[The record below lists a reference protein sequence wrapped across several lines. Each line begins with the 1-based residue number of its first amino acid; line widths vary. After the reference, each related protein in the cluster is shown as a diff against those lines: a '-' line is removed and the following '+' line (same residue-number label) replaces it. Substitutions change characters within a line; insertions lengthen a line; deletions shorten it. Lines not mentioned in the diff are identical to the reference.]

1 MRRRF
6 INNRHM
12 IGTFL
17 MDDNMSDPANIVGD
31 IGGDAIMAI
40 RAKIRRCAG
49 KKNGDI
55 MSICYLDEDDSNVFP
70 DGTACASWNNSNM
83 DIFVHFPT
91 FYYKYEYV
99 DEYRFRY
106 YLSPDFVDGS
116 WEEFRECLIGAYKG
130 FAINDKLYSWSNTV
144 PSNQKNFST
153 YNKSAT
159 NRGAGYQ
166 LIDYDMHKILP
177 WLFYAT
183 YGTRDSRSILG
194 YGRST
199 SGVLTTGL
207 SNSLGNKDST
217 SDITNIPSG
226 FADGVSFLGLED
238 CWGSF
243 DEAVEGVDK
252 RGYFYR
258 ITNKLTNDIRDVYGY
273 TTGNSVYL
281 RKMKNGKFLDVLPVE
296 WGWGASKALHYCE
309 YLAISTGTNSAPL
322 AGFRGGTYNS
332 GIASISFWNNSSY
345 AGTSYGARL
354 AYRGDI
360 FVVGDVQ
367 EFLSI

>member
-6 INNRHM
+6 INNGHM
-12 IGTFL
+12 IGSFL

-40 RAKIRRCAG
+40 RAKIKRCAG
-49 KKNGDI
+49 KKNGDV
-55 MSICYLDEDDSNVFP
+55 MSVCYLDEGNSNIFP
-70 DGTACASWNNSNM
+70 DGTSCVSANNVNM

-91 FYYKYEYV
+91 FYYKHEYI

-116 WEEFRECLIGAYKG
+116 WMEFSECLIGAYKG
-130 FAINDKLYSWSNTV
+130 FAINSKLYSWSNV
-144 PSNQKNFST
+144 PTPASNQSFST
-153 YNKSAT
+153 YKSYAAK
-159 NRGAGYQ
+159 RGDGYQ

-177 WLFYAT
+177 WLFYAI

-194 YGRST
+194 RGRYT
-199 SGVLTTGL
+199 TEGLTTGL
-207 SNSLGNKDST
+207 SNSLGNNDST
-217 SDITNIPSG
+217 SDMVNVSPDFIN
-226 FADGVSFLGLED
+226 GVSFLGLED

-243 DEAVEGVDK
+243 EEAVEGIDK
-252 RGYFYR
+252 RGWFYR

-273 TTGNSVYL
+273 TTGNVYL
-281 RKMKNGKFLDVLPVE
+281 RKMKNGEFLDVLPVE
-296 WGWGASKALHYCE
+296 WGWGASKALHYCD
-309 YLAISTGTNSAPL
+309 LISILDGSNSAPL
-322 AGFRGGTYNS
+322 ACFRGGDNNN
-332 GIASISFWNNSSY
+332 GIASILFWNNSSY

-360 FVVGDVQ
+360 SVVGDVQ